1 MKLLKGLVY
10 TNNMNKT
17 VVVKIAKK
25 KKHKKYKKY
34 INKITKYFIHDEENK
49 CKKGDLISFKETSQI
64 SKKKKWILQDII
76 KKNDTN
82 AN

>member
-10 TNNMNKT
+10 KNKMDKT
-17 VVVKIAKK
+17 VIVKISKK

-34 INKITKYFIHDEENK
+34 INKITKYFIHDEKNECNQ
-49 CKKGDLISFKETSQI
+49 GDLISFKESSQI

-76 KKNDTN
+76 KKK
-82 AN
+82 